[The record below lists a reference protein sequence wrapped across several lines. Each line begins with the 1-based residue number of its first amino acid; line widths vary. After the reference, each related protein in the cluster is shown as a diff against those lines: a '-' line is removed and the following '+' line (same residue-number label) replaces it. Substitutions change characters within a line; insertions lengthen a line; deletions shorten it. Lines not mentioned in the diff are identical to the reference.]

1 MISFSIL
8 ENDDESSLGKTL
20 KTTGKV
26 ILGITGLAG
35 AGTAGYKIGK
45 LVGVN
50 NTLTNQQKQQQNS
63 NNQISENVANILLP
77 AAGQALVWG
86 GSSALA
92 TKLTNKKPKNM
103 SPEQKKKFRKD
114 LAINTLTGA
123 AAGAIGQLI

>member
-26 ILGITGLAG
+26 MLGITGLAG
-35 AGTAGYKIGK
+35 AGTAGYKLGK

-50 NTLTNQQKQQQNS
+50 NTLTNQKQQNS
-63 NNQISENVANILLP
+63 NNQISENMANLLLP
-77 AAGQALVWG
+77 AAKQALVWG
-86 GSSALA
+86 GSSAVA
-92 TKLTNKKPKNM
+92 TKLTNGKPKNM
-103 SPEQKKKFRKD
+103 SPEQKKKFRKN

-123 AAGAIGQLI
+123 AAGAIGSLI